1 MAEIR
6 FDFLGNADDLVRETE
21 RVDEA
26 LGDAE
31 KGSDDFA
38 KAAKIGLGIATAAAV
53 ATAAAMVKVGKEV
66 IALSAQ
72 ANRYAKAAKKIGA
85 TATDIQRVEGAFA
98 LLTENGVNA
107 GKMIQDLNRGL
118 AEARDGAGPAKDA
131 LGKLGL
137 AAADLVGLPVA
148 EQIQIIGTRIHGLGD
163 IANQTQVSMDLFG
176 RSGRE
181 LVGAFREGGD
191 AVSTAFEQIEAAGI
205 ISNETAAQSEA
216 LQDSIELLGREFGT
230 LKRGALEPLIP
241 QMGELIAVIRQTVVE
256 AQKSDAFKDMARF
269 LLDVA
274 SGAALASREMLS
286 LFGVINKT
294 ESGPG
299 GIFAD
304 SEELRAQVKEINI
317 LQEAL
322 DAAQATAEQ
331 YADESGAWR
340 ESDLL
345 AWEWTND
352 ALREAQQEYKKL
364 KEEVSELVAT
374 SIVLPDVIL
383 PDMGGGGVGEDGP
396 PTVSNI
402 NPMAAMGAAALA
414 QQEAFA
420 AAHVEAQARMREA
433 LEQTEEAYEDH
444 TAGVL
449 AAESEMWEELGRT
462 RESEHTAEMGRL
474 VEEERARARQFSAF
488 MGTAKSVFS
497 AVGDF
502 ATAAAQKGIDALEAQ
517 GKSAKQ
523 ARQDLWGLETG
534 FAIAQAGINVPLAIS
549 NAISNSKSPQEMAI
563 NGALAAVASGAA
575 LAGVIAK
582 AAVGPFHSG
591 GIVPNLGPDER
602 MTVTRAGEGHLTPQ
616 AVNAI
621 GGPGAV
627 NAANRGESPNM
638 QPMVVALHLGSRV
651 IDLQHREAL
660 RRSGG
665 PLRSALRASQ
675 PERLGRHSPF
685 GGR

>member
-21 RVDEA
+21 RVEGA

-216 LQDSIELLGREFGT
+216 LQDSIELLGRQFGT

-241 QMGELIAVIRQTVVE
+241 IMTAAADGLREFFAAIDTSGGATVIAQFQTAILDLAGPIAGLVKVVGWSVE
-256 AQKSDAFKDMARF
+256 AFGLQFDALSTLVDQA
-269 LLDVA
+269 LLA
-274 SGAALASREMLS
+274 GAV
-286 LFGVINKT
+286 F
-294 ESGPG
+294 
-299 GIFAD
+299 
-304 SEELRAQVKEINI
+304 
-317 LQEAL
+317 EAL
-322 DAAQATAEQ
+322 VSGEFSKARDFAGQAGANFEDLGNRILNFGDSSAQAATQVRELLTAI
-331 YADESGAWR
+331 G
-340 ESDLL
+340 
-345 AWEWTND
+345 
-352 ALREAQQEYKKL
+352 EAGQGTAGG
-364 KEEVSELVAT
+364 SF
-374 SIVLPDVIL
+374 
-383 PDMGGGGVGEDGP
+383 GGGGVGAAAVSAGESAVAPEDDP
-396 PTVSNI
+396 IQTAI
-402 NPMAAMGAAALA
+402 AAEMEKLRELDAQRAEMAEKDRARDEESHRRKLATLDAEVEHALDAAAQRQEAEVATGAAAMSVLGGISSLVKTVGDA
-414 QQEAFA
+414 QVNSAVRGSEAHKTAMRAAWNAQTAFA
-420 AAHVEAQARMREA
+420 
-433 LEQTEEAYEDH
+433 
-444 TAGVL
+444 VL
-449 AAESEMWEELGRT
+449 
-462 RESEHTAEMGRL
+462 
-474 VEEERARARQFSAF
+474 
-488 MGTAKSVFS
+488 
-497 AVGDF
+497 
-502 ATAAAQKGIDALEAQ
+502 
-517 GKSAKQ
+517 
-523 ARQDLWGLETG
+523 
-534 FAIAQAGINVPLAIS
+534 QAGINIPLSISQASAAGYPQAIGYMV
-549 NAISNSKSPQEMAI
+549 AA
-563 NGALAAVASGAA
+563 GAASGAA
-575 LAGVIAK
+575 FAGVVAK
-582 AAVGPFHSG
+582 AAAGPPFHRG
-591 GIVPNLGPDER
+591 GVSQVPTAPDEFTANLR
-602 MTVTRAGEGHLTPQ
+602 QKETV
-616 AVNAI
+616 AVFN
-621 GGPGAV
+621 PGASQSLTERNV
-627 NAANRGESPNM
+627 HQMNRGDHKRMSSTLILQMNDKTVDVQHTEAIRRPDSPMSVSMRENR
-638 QPMVVALHLGSRV
+638 PRKVGSARV
-651 IDLQHREAL
+651 W
-660 RRSGG
+660 
-665 PLRSALRASQ
+665 
-675 PERLGRHSPF
+675 
-685 GGR
+685 